1 MRKLAATILASAL
14 LVLSAVPALGAT
26 VDQGKLKEL
35 QELYQQKYTIQT
47 QIIENKVKAG
57 ILEQS
62 KADIIMNKMKE
73 HQQKINQDFEKGE
86 FHNFGH
92 KKDCGHKPSKAQKTE

>member
-1 MRKLAATILASAL
+1 MRKMAATILALAM

-47 QIIENKVKAG
+47 QIIEKKVKAG
-57 ILEQS
+57 ILDQT
-62 KADIIMNKMKE
+62 KADKIMNKMKE
-73 HQQKINQDFEKGE
+73 HQQRINQDFEKGE
-86 FHNFGH
+86 FHDFGP
-92 KKDCGHKPSKAQKTE
+92 KKGCGQKPSNAQKTE